1 MTLYKFIQVLTDS
14 WIRLKHN
21 TLSRLPKT
29 TRNEVMRYAG
39 VLRPCSAEHAYDRAK
54 NCFSL
59 QSGV

>member
-39 VLRPCSAEHAYDRAK
+39 VLRPCLAK
-54 NCFSL
+54 NCFHYL

>member
-39 VLRPCSAEHAYDRAK
+39 VLRPCLEK
-54 NCFSL
+54 KLFSL
-59 QSGV
+59 FTEWSSK